1 MSSSEEEDPIDSENE
16 LSDEDNQLLS
26 EDSSDDEEDTSD
38 NISSPRN
45 TAATHGL
52 NTEIDEHTGPETF
65 SVNLHEI
72 QNDLK
77 HFHPESSVANYKEI
91 QILTR
96 IHRRNGIIHDSNH
109 KTLPI
114 LTKYERTKILGQRAK
129 QIEDGDNPYI
139 DINNI
144 IDPYIIASM
153 ELTANKIP
161 FIIRRPLPNGS
172 SEYWKLSD
180 LLIL

>member
-1 MSSSEEEDPIDSENE
+1 MSSSEEEEDIDSENE
-16 LSDEDNQLLS
+16 SYDGDNQLLS
-26 EDSSDDEEDTSD
+26 ENSSDEEDD
-38 NISSPRN
+38 PEHISS
-45 TAATHGL
+45 TDDTATHGL
-52 NTEIDEHTGPETF
+52 NHEIDERSGPETF

-77 HFHPESSVANYKEI
+77 RFHPESSVANYKEI
-91 QILTR
+91 QLLTR
-96 IHRRNGIIHDSNH
+96 IKRHNGIINDVNH

-129 QIEDGDNPYI
+129 QIEDGDNPHITI
-139 DINNI
+139 DNI

-172 SEYWKLSD
+172 SEYWKISD
-180 LLIL
+180 LLSL

>member
-1 MSSSEEEDPIDSENE
+1 MSSSEEANDSENE
-16 LSDEDNQLLS
+16 SSDEESHLLS
-26 EDSSDDEEDTSD
+26 EESSEDEEDSE
-38 NISSPRN
+38 NISS
-45 TAATHGL
+45 TSDATPAMHGS
-52 NTEIDEHTGPETF
+52 NYDVDEQSNPENF

-72 QNDLK
+72 QNGLK

-96 IHRRNGIIHDSNH
+96 IKRLNGVIVDKNH

-129 QIEDGDNPYI
+129 QIEDGDKPYI
-139 DINNI
+139 TINNI
-144 IDPYIIASM
+144 MDPYIIASM

-161 FIIRRPLPNGS
+161 FIIRRPLPNGQ